1 MNHPDQS
8 DADQLLTS
16 CIQRIATGPT
26 MSKDLSREDAR
37 AAMQAILVGRAEPV
51 QAAIFLIALR
61 MKRETDA
68 ELRGVF
74 EAIRSCT
81 HAIAAPV
88 DELVDLADPYN
99 GYVRHVPATPFLPAV
114 LAACGLPTVSH
125 GLRTV
130 APKYGITHHMVLAAA
145 GIDVGLS
152 PDQVSARLADPLIG
166 WSYIDQSVFCPALHQ
181 LIDLR
186 RLMVKRTCITTL
198 ETMTGPVLARGKTH
212 LVTGFVHKDYAT
224 IYTDMARHAGFST
237 ALVVR
242 GVEGGVIPPLNKSV
256 AGNSYVGS
264 NPDKAVTL
272 DPELA
277 DILAEQRAVTI
288 PEEMVNDAGSI
299 DLAAV
304 AEFSATQGRQALEG
318 KPGLTKDSLIYGASL
333 CLVHARR
340 HSNQRAAANAAR
352 DAIDSG
358 RALQHFHRQPD

>member
-1 MNHPDQS
+1 MNHPEQS
-8 DADQLLTS
+8 DAEQLLTS

-26 MSKDLSREDAR
+26 MSKDLSRDDAR
-37 AAMQAILVGRAEPV
+37 AAMRAILAGDAAPV

-68 ELRGVF
+68 ELCGVF
-74 EAIRSCT
+74 EAIRSSMQT
-81 HAIAAPV
+81 VTAPV

-99 GYVRHVPATPFLPAV
+99 GYVRHVPAAPFLPAV
-114 LAACGLPTVSH
+114 LAACGLPAVSH

-130 APKYGITHHMVLAAA
+130 APKYGVTHHQVLAAA

-152 PDQVSARLADPLIG
+152 TDAVTARLADPRIG
-166 WSYIDQSVFCPALHQ
+166 WSYIDQSVFCPPLYR

-198 ETMTGPVLARGKTH
+198 ETLTGPVFARGKTH

-224 IYTDMARHAGFST
+224 IYTAMARHAGFSS

-256 AGNSYVGS
+256 TGNSCRGS
-264 NPDKAVTL
+264 GPDTTVTF
-272 DPELA
+272 DPQLA
-277 DILAEQRAVTI
+277 DVFAEQRAADI
-288 PEEMVNDAGSI
+288 PAAMVNDSGGI
-299 DLAAV
+299 DTAAV
-304 AEFSATQGRQALEG
+304 AELAAAQGVQALAG
-318 KPGLTKDSLIYGASL
+318 KAGLTKDSLVYGASL
-333 CLVHARR
+333 CLVHTGRYAN
-340 HSNQRAAANAAR
+340 HRAAAKAAL

-358 RALQHFHRQPD
+358 RAMRHFRSPSD